1 MNKKILV
8 LCTTL
13 LATPISAGQS
23 NTQGYDPAELT
34 QLYNIGCLTLLCAA
48 AYVVREFGLLEPK
61 VNPFGCPLEKSH
73 QTNNSAKSKQK
84 QPLLPVTIQKKKN

>member
-13 LATPISAGQS
+13 LATPISASQS

-34 QLYNIGCLTLLCAA
+34 QLYTIGCLTLLCAA

-61 VNPFGCPLEKSH
+61 VSPFGCPLEKSH
-73 QTNNSAKSKQK
+73 IKNTKTKQK
-84 QPLLPVTIQKKKN
+84 QPLLPVTMQKKKN